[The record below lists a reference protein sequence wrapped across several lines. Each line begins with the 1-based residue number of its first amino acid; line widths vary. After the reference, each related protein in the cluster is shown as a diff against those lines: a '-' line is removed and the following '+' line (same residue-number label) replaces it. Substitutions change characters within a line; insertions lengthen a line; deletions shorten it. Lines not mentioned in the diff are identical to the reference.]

1 MSVDFTLNYDLNIDF
16 MFLMG
21 FNQRLKGNGVL
32 RQKATEI
39 EQPVLIQLLPEKVI
53 FPRMK
58 TEDDHNKEM
67 VVHREIKNRNIG
79 KCNMLG
85 AHEYFSLQ

>member
-1 MSVDFTLNYDLNIDF
+1 MENLESGFLLDNKVQGARNASMMSVDFTLNYDLNIDF

-39 EQPVLIQLLPEKVI
+39 EQPVLIQLLPE
-53 FPRMK
+53 
-58 TEDDHNKEM
+58 
-67 VVHREIKNRNIG
+67 
-79 KCNMLG
+79 
-85 AHEYFSLQ
+85 

>member
-1 MSVDFTLNYDLNIDF
+1 MLRGKFRIWISPGQVQGERNASMSVDFTLNYDLNIDF

-39 EQPVLIQLLPEKVI
+39 EQPVLIQLLPE
-53 FPRMK
+53 
-58 TEDDHNKEM
+58 
-67 VVHREIKNRNIG
+67 
-79 KCNMLG
+79 
-85 AHEYFSLQ
+85 